1 MNVYAL
7 QNFKALDIGTRLF
20 FTLVSLADSKGGIYT
35 TTKHQLAK
43 ALKITPQTVGNYL
56 HRFVAAGMLKYKY
69 SGRARLNPEFYHVG
83 QADEL
88 AEALELYK
96 NFKSDV

>member
-7 QNFKALDIGTRLF
+7 NFKALDIGTRLF

-35 TTKHQLAK
+35 AAKAQLSK
-43 ALKITPQTVGNYL
+43 ALKVTPQTVGNYI

-69 SGRARLNPEFYHVG
+69 SGRARINPEFFHVG
-83 QADEL
+83 KENEFNDAI
-88 AEALELYK
+88 ELYK
-96 NFKSDV
+96 SFKSDI